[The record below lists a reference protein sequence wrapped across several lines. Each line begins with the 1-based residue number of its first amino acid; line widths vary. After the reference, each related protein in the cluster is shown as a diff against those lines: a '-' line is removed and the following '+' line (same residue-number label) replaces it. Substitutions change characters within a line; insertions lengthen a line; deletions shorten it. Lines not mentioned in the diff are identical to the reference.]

1 MTRTKKNK
9 TPLPLHRSQKLI
21 QQIMFAANRLTCV
34 YILGICNRHMLSV
47 WRFQRWQNSWQLVL
61 CQIASNCRKQM
72 KRTFH
77 VTTAFNKTGQAVVQY
92 FCGQTDELPLS
103 CDSFKVMR
111 DDNSILARR
120 CNDWGDDGAQAQTQ
134 IGTWGHYLTAT
145 DPDDGR
151 LYSFAAFI
159 GNTSY
164 WHLSPIERLLLCDD
178 NRLELPGLY
187 AGDFWKI
194 YAR

>member
-1 MTRTKKNK
+1 MVTNIEISSST
-9 TPLPLHRSQKLI
+9 LI
-21 QQIMFAANRLTCV
+21 AGLTV
-34 YILGICNRHMLSV
+34 
-47 WRFQRWQNSWQLVL
+47 QNSYRGIENYKNNVMALTNSAMNELCKILLVTEL
-61 CQIASNCRKQM
+61 RFHCRKQM

-178 NRLELPGLY
+178 NGLELPGLY
-187 AGDFWKI
+187 SGDFWKI